1 MTPALIRC
9 AGKTPEQ
16 AIDIMVQSDGGIT
29 RLGECLSSLCR
40 NILWGHHVAL
50 HFLKDRDPEKRIRF
64 GREENLGSLVFGLL
78 WPHFDELESL
88 DLGDE
93 ILERR
98 YSHNQFVIGPV
109 DAKNLEPAYYVYH
122 LEFRSYPCSYLD
134 FKDPK
139 RVWINITNDRLET
152 IFEGWPEDVLAMA
165 EAQIA
170 EDEKQELE
178 DLAGEEAADASELVL
193 LDTM

>member
-16 AIDIMVQSDGGIT
+16 AIDIMVQSNGGIPA
-29 RLGECLSSLCR
+29 LGKCIASLCS
-40 NILWGHHVAL
+40 NILWGHHMAL
-50 HFLKDRDPEKRIRF
+50 RFLKDQDPEKRIRF
-64 GREENLGSLVFGLL
+64 GREENLGSLTFGLL
-78 WPHFDELESL
+78 WPHFDSLESL

-98 YSHNQFVIGPV
+98 YSHNQFVISPV
-109 DAKNLEPAYYVYH
+109 DNKNLERAYYVYN
-122 LEFRSYPCSYLD
+122 LEFREYPERYLD
-134 FKDPK
+134 FKSPK

-165 EAQIA
+165 EAKIA
-170 EDEKQELE
+170 EQEQEEL
-178 DLAGEEAADASELVL
+178 DAEEAEQQS
-193 LDTM
+193 

>member
-29 RLGECLSSLCR
+29 HIGEGLSSLCR
-40 NILWGHHVAL
+40 DILWGYHMSL
-50 HFLKDRDPEKRIRF
+50 PFLEGKDPEKRIRF

-78 WPHFDELESL
+78 WPHFDNLETNTICGSTF
-88 DLGDE
+88 
-93 ILERR
+93 ERR

-109 DAKNLEPAYYVYH
+109 DDKNLVRAYYVYH
-122 LEFRSYPCSYLD
+122 LEFRKYPGRYLD
-134 FKDPK
+134 FEDTK

-170 EDEKQELE
+170 EEEKLEQEE
-178 DLAGEEAADASELVL
+178 QAAEEARLQPD
-193 LDTM
+193 